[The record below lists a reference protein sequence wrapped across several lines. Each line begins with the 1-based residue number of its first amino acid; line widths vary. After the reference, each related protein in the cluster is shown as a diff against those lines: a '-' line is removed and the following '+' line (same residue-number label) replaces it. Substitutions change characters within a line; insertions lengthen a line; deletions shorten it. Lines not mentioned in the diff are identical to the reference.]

1 MRFLSV
7 CPESESK
14 PECDLVDEVL
24 ETGWTYVPQEDEKR
38 GLALAKDLKEF
49 TSYYYERILTN
60 NTQDCAAF
68 AEQVSAE
75 NHDFS
80 DYWII
85 YWTYTAA
92 EKECAVATN
101 KDYRQQSDSR
111 TVSGSSLVCFRLNCQ
126 NVTKG
131 IKGIRLGPRFPVTT
145 NTDFN
150 FTEFELVAPNFASK
164 CAP

>member
-14 PECDLVDEVL
+14 PKCDLVDEVL

-60 NTQDCAAF
+60 TTQECAAF
-68 AEQVSAE
+68 AKLVSA
-75 NHDFS
+75 DKWDSSKPLF
-80 DYWII
+80 
-85 YWTYTAA
+85 WTYTAA

-101 KDYRQQSDSR
+101 IDYRQR
-111 TVSGSSLVCFRLNCQ
+111 
-126 NVTKG
+126 K
-131 IKGIRLGPRFPVTT
+131 
-145 NTDFN
+145 
-150 FTEFELVAPNFASK
+150 
-164 CAP
+164 